1 MLRLAS
7 LLVGVGC
14 VVFGGSAAR
23 GAVWV
28 YPHDRAGFQASL
40 ASFTTY
46 GFEASEGFPTAPA
59 QVIAFGGGAIHASV
73 TVDGSW
79 IESTWV
85 QPNPYASGGQVLQ
98 GVWHFSEFGPSA
110 SLTIQFD
117 NPVRAV
123 GFDYLNSGSAGGKV
137 WVHTSSGGVPLEFGI
152 GNLANTDFW
161 GMVSDTPI
169 TQVDVMDLANFPYE
183 ARERI
188 DNLTVSSVPEPS
200 VALVA
205 ALASLVLCRRRGR

>member
-1 MLRLAS
+1 M
-7 LLVGVGC
+7 
-14 VVFGGSAAR
+14 
-23 GAVWV
+23 
-28 YPHDRAGFQASL
+28 
-40 ASFTTY
+40 
-46 GFEASEGFPTAPA
+46 
-59 QVIAFGGGAIHASV
+59 
-73 TVDGSW
+73 
-79 IESTWV
+79 
-85 QPNPYASGGQVLQ
+85 LQ